1 MENKGRLVVV
11 SGFSGAGKGTL
22 MHALLEQHQEDYAL
36 SVSATTRTPRPGEQE
51 GVSYF
56 FVSDDQFDRMIKED
70 AFIEYA
76 QYVKHSYGTPK
87 AFVEENLTQGKNVIL
102 EIEIQGA
109 LKVKEK
115 YPDAILVFIT
125 APDAHTLHD
134 RLAGRGTE
142 EADVIAARLARANEE
157 AEGIEHYDYLVVND
171 TIERASALLHTLIS
185 NVRNGHD
192 GENNPYRVCTN
203 MDLIN
208 QIRQELKEY
217 SKGE

>member
-1 MENKGRLVVV
+1 MENKGKLVVV

-22 MHALLEQHQEDYAL
+22 MHALLEQHQQDYAL
-36 SVSATTRTPRPGEQE
+36 SVSATTRAPRPGEQE
-51 GVSYF
+51 GISYF
-56 FVSDDQFDRMIKED
+56 FVSDEQFHQMIKED

-76 QYVKHSYGTPK
+76 RYVKHSYGTPK
-87 AFVEENLTQGKNVIL
+87 AFVEENLNQGKNVIL

-157 AEGIEHYDYLVVND
+157 AEGIEKYDYLVVND

-185 NVRNGHD
+185 NARNGQD
-192 GENNPYRVCTN
+192 GENAPYRVCAN